1 MTHQILT
8 NMVASIT
15 DLKKHPMQ
23 TVNAAGGESLAI
35 LNRNEP
41 VFYCVPTALY
51 HVLMEALDD
60 RHLAALVK
68 ERAHEKEI
76 EVNLHDL

>member
-8 NMVASIT
+8 TMVASIT

-23 TVNAAGGESLAI
+23 TVMSAEGESLAI

-41 VFYCVPTALY
+41 VFYCVPTKVY
-51 HVLMEALDD
+51 EAMIDLIEDIE
-60 RHLAALVK
+60 LAKTVQK
-68 ERAHEKEI
+68 RIEEQEI
-76 EVNLHDL
+76 EVSIDDL